1 MASSKVRAEL
11 KLVPMRSTESSR
23 LVGVM
28 FECVGW
34 WAVVKVYSPGWAG
47 PSGYLSGLVVSE
59 YVPYKTG
66 DWGTGEK

>member
-1 MASSKVRAEL
+1 M
-11 KLVPMRSTESSR
+11 
-23 LVGVM
+23 M

-47 PSGYLSGLVVSE
+47 PSGYLPGLVVSE